1 MKIKDDCLERFKTIC
16 KPLNKY
22 FIRGYTG
29 LPDFRVP
36 LHCQN
41 HPNHSMEQVITL
53 SLPEFIRKSPSAKS
67 FNNDVIIIE
76 TSANDPERF
85 QFSSDDVV
93 RVEALS
99 IFLVLEGSIDIT
111 INHTDY
117 HLPANSQ
124 LDLIHMLTFRNLR
137 LSPDFRGYNITIS
150 KGFLSEV
157 MRESKRLPISCF
169 ITRRQNPVQQLPPK
183 EVQLL
188 EEIILRIQRNIDRPH
203 HLHHR
208 DLIMN
213 EIRSLFMEFGDNMV
227 QQLNQQGTLPELPN
241 KEEIISRF
249 LFLLDS
255 HCKEEHSVAFYA
267 EKLCITPEY
276 LSKILKAFSGKTVNK
291 WIDEALMREA
301 QIYMR
306 NLNLSVQ
313 QIADAL
319 NFSDQSAFGKFFKKH
334 SGMTSVEYRKQF

>member
-1 MKIKDDCLERFKTIC
+1 MK
-16 KPLNKY
+16 P
-22 FIRGYTG
+22 
-29 LPDFRVP
+29 
-36 LHCQN
+36 
-41 HPNHSMEQVITL
+41 VITL

-67 FNNDVIIIE
+67 FNDDVIIIE
-76 TSANDPERF
+76 TSPNDPDRL
-85 QFSSDDVV
+85 QFSSEDVV

-99 IFLVLEGSIDIT
+99 IFLILEGSMDIT
-111 INHTDY
+111 INNTDF
-117 HLPANSQ
+117 HLTANSQ

-137 LSPDFRGYNITIS
+137 MSPDFRGYNITIS
-150 KGFLSEV
+150 KKFLSEV

-169 ITRRQNPVQQLPPK
+169 ITRRQNPVLQLSP
-183 EVQLL
+183 EEMRLL
-188 EEIILRIQRNIDRPH
+188 EEILLRIQRNMDRTH

-213 EIRSLFMEFGDNMV
+213 EVRSLFMEFGDNMV
-227 QQLNQQGTLPELPN
+227 QQLNSSDKLTELPN
-241 KEEIISRF
+241 KEETISRF
-249 LFLLDS
+249 IFLLDE

-267 EKLCITPEY
+267 GKLCITPEY

-291 WIDEALMREA
+291 WINEALMREA

-306 NLNLSVQ
+306 NLNMSVQ

-334 SGMTSVEYRKQF
+334 QGVAPAEYRKTYLSTPSMTLQSTHPMLN